1 MREGGVKRDTVV
13 YGIGVGTERIISFM
27 MLPVLT
33 KNLTPELYGVWSQ
46 IIVTIGL
53 LIPVILMGFQTT
65 MVNFFSGGNS
75 EPKEKNGI
83 FHGMLLIV
91 LVNSTIVLVACT
103 FFFPDFV
110 SWLMFGGTGFTNFAR
125 IFGVLLITE
134 VIFELLVAY
143 LRSDRK
149 IRRLAIY
156 YVVKS
161 TSRIGIIVAA
171 VVIYQQS
178 LLVALVWLTVTQF
191 LMILWIYWNDI
202 YRKTGFSLD
211 LSIRDDRWQQIIRFS
226 LPLIPYSFLIW
237 INNFLDRY
245 LILHIL
251 GIEQV
256 SIYAVSY
263 TLAAAISIFYSILGF
278 TIYPY
283 MANHWND
290 ERRQTVSAMM
300 ETGFAYYIFFSI
312 PIIALTVILNE
323 PIIQLLTTRSFIA
336 DPALIL
342 FLALG
347 IGMFGLYQINL
358 YIILLGGKSLLNMKI
373 VMLAS
378 LINLIL
384 NLLLIP
390 ALGILGA
397 SIALCLSNSVL
408 AYMSFLAGRG
418 ILTYTFPWRILGR
431 VLVLIGA
438 VSVSLLAVLHF
449 IAVSNLWTLG
459 IVAATVLLIYFLLDL
474 LQKDSLL
481 LKLRRAP

>member
-33 KNLTPELYGVWSQ
+33 KNLTPELYGIWSQ

-53 LIPVILMGFQTT
+53 LTPVTLMGFQTA

-75 EPKEKNGI
+75 EPAGKNGI

-91 LVNSTIVLVACT
+91 LANSTVVLVACA
-103 FFFPDFV
+103 FLFPDLV
-110 SWLMFGGTGFTNFAR
+110 GWLMFGNTGFKTFAQ
-125 IFGVLLITE
+125 IFGLLLITE
-134 VIFELLVAY
+134 VIFELLAAY
-143 LRSDRK
+143 LRADRR
-149 IRRLAIY
+149 IRRLSIY
-156 YVVKS
+156 YIVKS
-161 TSRIGIIVAA
+161 TSRIGIIVT
-171 VVIYQQS
+171 VIVIFHQN
-178 LLVALVWLTVTQF
+178 LLVALVWLTIAQF
-191 LMILWIYWNDI
+191 LMIFWIYWNDI

-211 LSIRDDRWQQIIRFS
+211 LSMRDGRWQQIIRFA

-251 GIEQV
+251 DITQV
-256 SIYAVSY
+256 SIYAVAY

-278 TIYPY
+278 TLYPY
-283 MANHWND
+283 LANHWND
-290 ERRQTVSAMM
+290 ERRQAVSAMM
-300 ETGFAYYIFFSI
+300 EKGFAYYIFFSI
-312 PIIALTVILNE
+312 PFIALMVILNE

-342 FLALG
+342 FLALA

-373 VMLAS
+373 VMAAS

-390 ALGILGA
+390 SIGILGA
-397 SIALCLSNSVL
+397 SIAMCLSNSFL
-408 AYMSFLAGRG
+408 AYWSFSAGRE
-418 ILTYTFPWRILGR
+418 IHIYAFPWRILGR
-431 VLVLIGA
+431 SLVLTGA
-438 VSVSLLAVLHF
+438 VSVSLFAAIHF
-449 IAVSNLWTLG
+449 IAVSDLWTLG
-459 IVAATVLLIYFLLDL
+459 IVATTALSIYFLLDL
-474 LQKDSLL
+474 LHKDSLL

>member
-1 MREGGVKRDTVV
+1 MRRGVKKDTVT
-13 YGIGVGTERIISFM
+13 YGIAVAAERIISFM

-65 MVNFFSGGNS
+65 MVNYFSGENS

-91 LVNSTIVLVACT
+91 LANSMVVMVACA
-103 FFFPDFV
+103 FLFPSV
-110 SWLMFGGTGFTNFAR
+110 IGWLMFGDAGFTSFAQ
-125 IFGVLLITE
+125 IFGVLLVTE

-149 IRRLAIY
+149 IRRLSIY
-156 YVVKS
+156 YILKS
-161 TSRIGIIVAA
+161 ASRLGIIAA
-171 VVIYQQS
+171 AIVIFRQS
-178 LLVALVWLTVTQF
+178 LFVALVGLTIAQF

-211 LSIRDDRWQQIIRFS
+211 LSIKDERWQQIIRFA

-251 GIEQV
+251 DITQV
-256 SIYAVSY
+256 SIYAVAY
-263 TLAAAISIFYSILGF
+263 TLAATISIFYSILGF
-278 TIYPY
+278 TLYPH

-290 ERRQTVSAMM
+290 GRRQAVSEMM
-300 ETGFAYYIFFSI
+300 ETGFAYYMFFSM
-312 PIIALTVILNE
+312 PIIALMVILNE

-336 DPALIL
+336 DQALIL

-347 IGMFGLYQINL
+347 IGLFGLYQINI

-373 VMLAS
+373 IIVAS
-378 LINLIL
+378 LINLVV

-397 SIALCLSNSVL
+397 SIAICLSNSVL
-408 AYMSFLAGRG
+408 AYRSFSAGRD
-418 ILTYTFPWRILGR
+418 ILTYAFPWRTLGR
-431 VLVLIGA
+431 LLVLTGI
-438 VSVSLLAVLHF
+438 VSVSLLTIIHF
-449 IAVSNLWTLG
+449 IEVSNLWMLG
-459 IVAATVLLIYFLLDL
+459 MVTTTALSIYFLLDL
-474 LQKDSLL
+474 LHKDSLL
-481 LKLRRAP
+481 LKLRRTA